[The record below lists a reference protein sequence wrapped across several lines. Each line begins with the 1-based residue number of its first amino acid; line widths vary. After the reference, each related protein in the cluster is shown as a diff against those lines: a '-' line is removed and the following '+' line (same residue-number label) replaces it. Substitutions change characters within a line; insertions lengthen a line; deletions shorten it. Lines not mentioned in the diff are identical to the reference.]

1 MARAIGFSRNARTRS
16 MPRYWNGFKAWPR
29 RILQSSARMLHLVF
43 DGRILAETVSDWTWI
58 KISDFDRV
66 KEVLFVNHWGFTR
79 GSACPSQPSPAPWLS
94 RWPALA

>member
-1 MARAIGFSRNARTRS
+1 

-58 KISDFDRV
+58 KIKNRQ
-66 KEVLFVNHWGFTR
+66 H
-79 GSACPSQPSPAPWLS
+79 PAILIV
-94 RWPALA
+94 